1 MKKLSGLKPERV
13 FYYFEKICA
22 IPHGSGNTKQISDFC
37 VEVAK
42 GLKLE
47 VIQDEMNNVIIKK
60 PATKGKENS
69 PTVVIQGHLDM
80 VCEKTPDCDI
90 DFLTDGLD
98 IYVEDGFV
106 KAKGTTLG
114 GDDGIAVA
122 MALAVLEADDIS
134 HPNLEVLFTV
144 DEETGM
150 FGAEALDGSLIE
162 GRLLINIDSE
172 DEGIFTVSCAGGIN
186 AELSLPFET
195 LKNVM
200 PCYKI
205 TVDGLNGGHSGV
217 DIDKGR
223 LNSNKIAAAFLN
235 TLDNF
240 NLVSING
247 GLKSNAIPSFT
258 TIVIATNQDILVLAE
273 EFALKNRI
281 DTDDGLKISVE
292 KISKTDFALTKEDS
306 EKVVDFL
313 CGVPNGII
321 GWSKNIEGLVE
332 TSLNLGILKT
342 EKEKIVCNFALRSS
356 VNSEK
361 YSLLEE
367 LEKYVKKFG
376 GEIFSDGNYPAWE
389 YKEDSLLREKMCK
402 VYHEMY
408 GKKPE
413 IVAIHAGLECGLLS
427 EKLNGLDAV
436 SIGPDMKDIHTPR
449 ERLSIASVQSLYGYL
464 IKLLGE
470 I

>member
-1 MKKLSGLKPERV
+1 MKKLNGLKPERV
-13 FYYFEKICA
+13 FYYFQKICD

-37 VEVAK
+37 VAVAK
-42 GLKLE
+42 SLKLE
-47 VIQDEMNNVIIKK
+47 VIQDKMNNVIIKK
-60 PATKGKENS
+60 PATRGKENS

-122 MALAVLEADDIS
+122 MALAVLEADDVS

-150 FGAEALDGSLIE
+150 YGAEKLDGSLIN

-186 AELSLPFET
+186 AELSLPFVT
-195 LKNVM
+195 QKNVM

-205 TVDGLNGGHSGV
+205 TVDGLSGGHSGV

-223 LNSNKIAAAFLN
+223 LNSNKIASAFLN
-235 TLDNF
+235 TLDSF

-258 TIVIATNQDILVLAE
+258 TVVIATKQDISVLAE
-273 EFALKNRI
+273 EFALKNRV
-281 DTDDGLKISVE
+281 DTDNGLKISVE
-292 KISKTDFALTKEDS
+292 KTDKADLALIKEDS
-306 EKVVDFL
+306 EKVIDFL

-361 YSLLEE
+361 YNLLDNLSE
-367 LEKYVKKFG
+367 YVKKFG

-402 VYHEMY
+402 VYRDMY
-408 GKKPE
+408 DKEPE

-427 EKLNGLDAV
+427 EKLSGLDAV

-449 ERLSIASVQSLYGYL
+449 ERLSVSSVESLYKYL

-470 I
+470 M